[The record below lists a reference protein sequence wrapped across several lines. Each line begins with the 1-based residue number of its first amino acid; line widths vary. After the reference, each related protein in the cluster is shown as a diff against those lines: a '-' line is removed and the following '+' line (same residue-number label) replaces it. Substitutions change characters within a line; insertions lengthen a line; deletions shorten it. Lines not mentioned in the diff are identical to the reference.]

1 MDLFIS
7 ADTLISH
14 IQDTRSRLLELVK
27 DLDDD
32 QIFGPLLETVN
43 PPIWEIGHVAWFQE
57 KWISR
62 NLDKIPS
69 IRGGVDDLYN
79 SFEVRH
85 DWRWDLELP
94 SRKETLTYLEDV
106 LRNSINRV
114 NSDQPNSKETYFY
127 LLAIFHED
135 MHGEAIT
142 YTRQALSYPAPKLR
156 ELDGYPEKANQDE
169 SFHLSDVDIPAGTFY
184 LGAVPDSNF
193 VFDNEKWV
201 HPIASERFSIS
212 NTPVTNQQFQEFVND
227 GGYRNHTLWSPEGW
241 EWRTRTKANWPIY
254 WEPESNG
261 VWVYRWFDQWLPIPP
276 YHPVIHVNWYEANA
290 YCKWAGRRLPT
301 EAEWEV
307 AAGSDDQI
315 LVNGLPD
322 SKSLYPWGSE
332 PISIERSNLDSLNL
346 GTMDVRR
353 CPSGDSIFGCRQMIG
368 NVWEWTADEFWP
380 FPGFIMDPYREYS
393 APWFG
398 NHKILRGGC
407 WATRSR
413 LIRNTWRNF
422 FLPHRR
428 DIFAGFRTCKL

>member
-7 ADTLISH
+7 NESLIGH
-14 IQDTRSRLLELVK
+14 IQETRSRLLELVT
-27 DLDDD
+27 DLDED

-62 NLDKIPS
+62 NLDKTPS
-69 IRGGVDDLYN
+69 IRSGVDDLYN

-94 SRKETLTYLEDV
+94 SRKETLSYLEDV
-106 LRNSINRV
+106 LNNSINRM
-114 NSDQPNSKETYFY
+114 SSEQLNSKEAYFY

-142 YTRQALSYPAPKLR
+142 YTRQALGYPIPKLR
-156 ELDGYPEKANQDE
+156 AHDASLKNFEPATTAQ
-169 SFHLSDVDIPAGTFY
+169 LSDVEIPAGTFY

-201 HPIASERFSIS
+201 HPVGIEKFSIS
-212 NTPVTNQQFQEFVND
+212 NTPVTNQQFKEFVND
-227 GGYRNHTLWSPEGW
+227 GGYKNRKFWSAEGW
-241 EWRTRTKANWPIY
+241 EWRLRSKAEWPIY
-254 WEPESNG
+254 WQPGSNHT
-261 VWVYRWFDQWLPIPP
+261 WQYRLFDQWLPIPP
-276 YHPVIHVNWYEANA
+276 FHPMIHVNWFEANA

-307 AAGSDDQI
+307 AASSDAKI

-322 SKSLYPWGSE
+322 SKSQFPWGNHPS
-332 PISIERSNLDSLNL
+332 SMDRANLDSLNL
-346 GTMDVRR
+346 GTTDVRNHE
-353 CPSGDSIFGCRQMIG
+353 SGDSIFGCRQMIG

-380 FPGFIMDPYREYS
+380 FPGFILDPYREYS

-413 LIRNTWRNF
+413 LIRSTWRNF
-422 FLPHRR
+422 FLPHRQ
-428 DIFAGFRTCKL
+428 DIFAGFRTCKQ